1 MHHQDSTHSIDFRCM
16 ISTRSCEAGS
26 DHWDLVNGPTPSIL
40 GQDSALEAA
49 WRHSGQRSSL
59 GSYIG
64 SPAQQVLPHIIVQ
77 SSIAEHG
84 NALKQMWILGA
95 CACLHWT

>member
-49 WRHSGQRSSL
+49 WRHSGQRSSWD
-59 GSYIG
+59 
-64 SPAQQVLPHIIVQ
+64 P
-77 SSIAEHG
+77 
-84 NALKQMWILGA
+84 ILEA
-95 CACLHWT
+95 RHSRFYLI